1 MAVITVVDSQRKKK
15 RELLDSLGDDLI
27 RYIAEL
33 ITNSDDSYRRLESA
47 GLVPLD
53 EVKVIYIEL
62 CKDKRNNGT
71 DKIIV
76 TDNAEGLT
84 KEKLEQIFGT
94 YGADNAGGVESRT
107 RGIFGQGASDVM
119 RSAAYEQKTA
129 EILSIKNGKFS
140 KLRYSMNNHF
150 DSSID
155 VKDIPQSAHQLVE
168 TRKNLRIPENG
179 TAISFGIPSTVK
191 YNKNT
196 KKKLKDLIEKC
207 TSFRYLLAQ
216 PNRKIILIID
226 GQETVLSSEI
236 YLFDKMEFLKEKFF
250 TYNFQGKDL
259 QCQLKIYKNENKIE
273 DETQL
278 LVVDENKAVFDNTLF
293 NFETMSSVKNISGEL
308 IIEGLYQVCYD
319 NLNDD
324 INPNAIVKDNRTGFD
339 TKNPFYVGLNKTISP
354 ILENILKEHGTKTKN
369 TDLTNNKKFSEAL
382 KKLNKYIKQEIKDTI
397 SGGNLGGQE
406 PPISGIK
413 FVRSHASL
421 TNGKTYD
428 LKLLINSSI
437 VFQDDIIKI
446 KMESND
452 NIEISP
458 KAISYDETDIR
469 ENGLVVKDV
478 TIKALKETIEPITI
492 IAECNNYKSFVL
504 IDVIPLDIHDPINGL
519 EFYPNHLILSY
530 NETHKAS
537 LFFDKNII
545 PIGSEIILSSQE
557 DIELINSSYVITEKD
572 MIDEN
577 IGCIIVKSK
586 GGTLSNDYL
595 IKAKYNDVET
605 SVKIT
610 LIEKS
615 KNNNSGGGLIAGIKL
630 EPREDMNF
638 QAYFQPHTHEIVIN
652 SKNPINLHILGSLD
666 DKDPNNP
673 KFSKDQTKYLCEII
687 VTQAAQLLVKEK
699 NVKKGEINI
708 DSIEDTIDD
717 IQNLIQQHK
726 NKMFMDIYPAMV
738 NLTE

>member
-1 MAVITVVDSQRKKK
+1 M
-15 RELLDSLGDDLI
+15 ELL
-27 RYIAEL
+27 
-33 ITNSDDSYRRLESA
+33 T
-47 GLVPLD
+47 
-53 EVKVIYIEL
+53 
-62 CKDKRNNGT
+62 
-71 DKIIV
+71 
-76 TDNAEGLT
+76 
-84 KEKLEQIFGT
+84 
-94 YGADNAGGVESRT
+94 
-107 RGIFGQGASDVM
+107 
-119 RSAAYEQKTA
+119 
-129 EILSIKNGKFS
+129 
-140 KLRYSMNNHF
+140 
-150 DSSID
+150 
-155 VKDIPQSAHQLVE
+155 
-168 TRKNLRIPENG
+168 
-179 TAISFGIPSTVK
+179 
-191 YNKNT
+191 
-196 KKKLKDLIEKC
+196 
-207 TSFRYLLAQ
+207 
-216 PNRKIILIID
+216 
-226 GQETVLSSEI
+226 
-236 YLFDKMEFLKEKFF
+236 EKFF
-250 TYNFQGKDL
+250 TYNFQGKNL

-293 NFETMSSVKNISGEL
+293 NFETMSTVKNISGEL

-437 VFQDDIIKI
+437 IFPEDIIKI

-458 KAISYDETDIR
+458 KAISYDETDVR
-469 ENGLVVKDV
+469 ENGLVIKDV

-492 IAECNNYKSFVL
+492 IAECNNYKCFVL

-519 EFYPNHLILSY
+519 EFYPNHLTLSY
-530 NETHKAS
+530 DETHKAS

-557 DIELINSSYVITEKD
+557 DIELINPSYVITEKD
-572 MIDEN
+572 MIDKN
-577 IGCIIVKSK
+577 IGCVIVKSK
-586 GGTLSNDYL
+586 GGTLGNDYL
-595 IKAKYNDVET
+595 ITAKYNDVET

-630 EPREDMNF
+630 EPREDMDF

-673 KFSKDQTKYLCEII
+673 KFSKEQTKYLCEII